1 MRTERTAHAVI
12 TGLGTAVRGLT
23 GPQDLLGPLPAGHLD
38 AADPVSRLKGRG
50 LRYKD
55 RATKL
60 GMAAAADALRA
71 AGLTDD
77 AGALTVPGESVG
89 VVASTNYGN
98 ADTVCEA
105 VRTIA
110 ESTYLA
116 TSPMRLPATSSN
128 VVASWVAITHGLRG
142 ANLTLCNG
150 PTSGLDAVNWARLLI
165 AAGRV
170 ERVLVLGVEPD
181 NAAVRHVTGTPE
193 APAGGTTAAV
203 PELFDGAVALVVES
217 AASAGVRGA
226 QHLAVVGPYAR
237 RGDHAE
243 AVAAVRSRHAGRIGL
258 WCVPEHPEGVTA
270 PAAGLG
276 TGAGSAP
283 VHDLSALYGPASGA
297 LGVLQCV
304 AAAVWLGGLA
314 GGRPDDAEAVLA
326 SAGTGDAGW
335 DDASAALL
343 LTGCATAPAKSAT
356 APPRAEAVPE
366 AVPGAQP
373 VGGTR

>member
-1 MRTERTAHAVI
+1 VSTERTEYAVI

-23 GPQDLLGPLPAGHLD
+23 GPKGLLGPLPAGHRD

-77 AGALTVPGESVG
+77 NGDLTVPGESVG

-98 ADTVCEA
+98 ADTVCET

-116 TSPMRLPATSSN
+116 TSPMMLPATSSN

-170 ERVLVLGVEPD
+170 ERVLVLGAEPD
-181 NAAVRHVTGTPE
+181 NPAVRHVTGTPE
-193 APAGGTTAAV
+193 EPAASPEQV

-217 AASAGVRGA
+217 AGSARARGVRR
-226 QHLAVVGPYAR
+226 LAAVGPYAR

-243 AVAAVRSRHAGRIGL
+243 AVAAVRARHAGRIGL
-258 WCVPEHPEGVTA
+258 WCVPEHPDGVTA

-276 TGAGSAP
+276 AGAGGAP

-297 LGVLQCV
+297 LGVLQCA
-304 AAAVWLGGLA
+304 AAAVWLHDQG
-314 GGRPDDAEAVLA
+314 PDPTDLVLV

-343 LTGCATAPAKSAT
+343 LTGPEAAPDAALKGTDAAPA
-356 APPRAEAVPE
+356 E
-366 AVPGAQP
+366 P
-373 VGGTR
+373 VGGAR

>member
-1 MRTERTAHAVI
+1 MSTERTAYAMI

-23 GPQDLLGPLPAGHLD
+23 GPGDLLGPLPAGHRG
-38 AADPVSRLKGRG
+38 ASDPVSRLKGRG

-60 GMAAAADALRA
+60 GMAAASDALRA

-77 AGALTVPGESVG
+77 SGDLTVPGESVG

-98 ADTVCEA
+98 ADTVCET
-105 VRTIA
+105 VQTIA
-110 ESTYLA
+110 ESSYLA
-116 TSPMRLPATSSN
+116 TSPMMLPATSSN

-181 NAAVRHVTGTPE
+181 NPAVRHVTGTPE
-193 APAGGTTAAV
+193 RHSAGNADAV
-203 PELFDGAVALVVES
+203 PDLFDGAVALVVES
-217 AASAGVRGA
+217 AASARARCVPP
-226 QHLAVVGPYAR
+226 LAAVGPYAR
-237 RGDHAE
+237 RGGHAD
-243 AVAAVRSRHAGRIGL
+243 AVAEVRSRHAGRIGL
-258 WCVPEHPEGVTA
+258 WCAPEHPDGVTA
-270 PAAGLG
+270 PASGLG
-276 TGAGSAP
+276 AGAGTVP
-283 VHDLSALYGPASGA
+283 VHDLSARYGPASGA
-297 LGVLQCV
+297 LGVLQCA
-304 AAAVWLGGLA
+304 AAAVWLDSHG
-314 GGRPDDAEAVLA
+314 PDPADLVLV

-343 LTGCATAPAKSAT
+343 LSAPG
-356 APPRAEAVPE
+356 AVPAE
-366 AVPGAQP
+366 S
-373 VGGTR
+373 VGSAR

>member
-1 MRTERTAHAVI
+1 MSTGRTAYAVI
-12 TGLGTAVRGLT
+12 TGIGTAVRGLT
-23 GPQDLLGPLPAGHLD
+23 GPQDLLGPLPVGHRD
-38 AADPVSRLKGRG
+38 EADPVSRLKGRG

-77 AGALTVPGESVG
+77 NGGLTVPGESVG

-98 ADTVCEA
+98 ADTVCGT
-105 VRTIA
+105 VQTIA

-116 TSPMRLPATSSN
+116 TSPMMLPATSSN
-128 VVASWVAITHGLRG
+128 VVASWVAIMHGLRG

-170 ERVLVLGVEPD
+170 KWVLVLGVEPD

-193 APAGGTTAAV
+193 APVVEDPVAV
-203 PELFDGAVALVVES
+203 PELFDGAVAMVVES
-217 AASAGVRGA
+217 AASVHARGA
-226 QHLAVVGPYAR
+226 RHLAAVGPYAR

-297 LGVLQCV
+297 LGVLQCA
-304 AAAVWLGGLA
+304 AAAVWLDGRA

-343 LTGCATAPAKSAT
+343 LTGPATVSAGPGT
-356 APPRAEAVPE
+356 APPRTEAVPME
-366 AVPGAQP
+366 P

>member
-1 MRTERTAHAVI
+1 MSTEHTAHAVI

-23 GPQDLLGPLPAGHLD
+23 GPGALLGPLPVGHRD
-38 AADPVSRLKGRG
+38 AADPVSRLTGRG

-60 GMAAAADALRA
+60 GMAAVADALRV
-71 AGLTDD
+71 AGLTGD
-77 AGALTVPGESVG
+77 GGNLTVPGESVG

-98 ADTVCEA
+98 VDTVCA
-105 VRTIA
+105 TVQTIA
-110 ESTYLA
+110 ESSYLA
-116 TSPMRLPATSSN
+116 TSPMMLPATSSN

-165 AAGRV
+165 VAGRV

-181 NAAVRHVTGTPE
+181 NAAVRHVTGTPRVPVAE
-193 APAGGTTAAV
+193 NPAAV

-217 AASAGVRGA
+217 DGSARARGA
-226 QHLAVVGPYAR
+226 LPLASVGPYAR
-237 RGDHAE
+237 RGDHAK

-258 WCVPEHPEGVTA
+258 WCVPEHPEGVAA
-270 PAAGLG
+270 PAPGLG

-283 VHDLSALYGPASGA
+283 AHDLSARYGPASGA
-297 LGVLQCV
+297 LGVLQCA
-304 AAAVWLGGLA
+304 AAAVWLDGRS
-314 GGRPDDAEAVLA
+314 GGRPEDADAVLA
-326 SAGTGDAGW
+326 SAGTGGAGW
-335 DDASAALL
+335 DDASAALV
-343 LTGCATAPAKSAT
+343 LTSPATAPT
-356 APPRAEAVPE
+356 E
-366 AVPGAQP
+366 P